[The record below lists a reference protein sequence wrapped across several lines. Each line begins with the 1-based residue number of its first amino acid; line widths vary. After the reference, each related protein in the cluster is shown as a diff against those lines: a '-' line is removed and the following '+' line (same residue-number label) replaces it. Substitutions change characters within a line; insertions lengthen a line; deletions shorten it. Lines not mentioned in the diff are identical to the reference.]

1 MRYALVSLV
10 LAGAVLAAGC
20 ISTKSDVGAMV
31 TVTKSCGQ
39 VADGVVAKSPKVGR
53 AEARGIVVVA
63 LGDSSIDAACKA
75 GGITKIHY
83 VDYETLNILSVYG
96 RVVTVVYGE

>member
-10 LAGAVLAAGC
+10 LAGAVFAAGC
-20 ISTKSDVGAMV
+20 ISTRSDVGAMV
-31 TVTKSCGQ
+31 TVTKSSGQ
-39 VADGVVAKSPKVGR
+39 VADGVVKSPKVGR

-63 LGDSSIDAACKA
+63 LGDSSIAAACA
-75 GGITKIHY
+75 NGGITKIHY
-83 VDYETLNILSVYG
+83 IDYETLNILSVYG